1 MGPIVVPNELMPP
14 PRLILLEPVA
24 GSPNNIAKG
33 FAAVCCSENPKAKIK
48 NIDSDEIL
56 TLADKYL
63 HEDKMSVITAG
74 V

>member
-1 MGPIVVPNELMPP
+1 MMEFKSISAFD
-14 PRLILLEPVA
+14 RLVD
-24 GSPNNIAKG
+24 
-33 FAAVCCSENPKAKIK
+33 KIK